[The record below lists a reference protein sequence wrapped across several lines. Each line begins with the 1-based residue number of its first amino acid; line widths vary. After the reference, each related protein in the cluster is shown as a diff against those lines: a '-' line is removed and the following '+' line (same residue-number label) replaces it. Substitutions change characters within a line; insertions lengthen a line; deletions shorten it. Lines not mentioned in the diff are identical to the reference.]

1 MWKPRIARSLTGN
14 DPKALHLS
22 GSKCRICGR
31 EFFPPRNN
39 CPHCMKEDTVE
50 SIQLS
55 DRGKLQS
62 YVICRIAPP
71 GYETPHA
78 QGYIDLN
85 DNGPRI
91 FSVITGYGDESNL
104 KIGQE
109 MELRVLNCGKD
120 LDGYDILEYQFRP
133 VRPGGGT

>member
-1 MWKPRIARSLTGN
+1 
-14 DPKALHLS
+14 
-22 GSKCRICGR
+22 
-31 EFFPPRNN
+31 
-39 CPHCMKEDTVE
+39 MKEDTVE